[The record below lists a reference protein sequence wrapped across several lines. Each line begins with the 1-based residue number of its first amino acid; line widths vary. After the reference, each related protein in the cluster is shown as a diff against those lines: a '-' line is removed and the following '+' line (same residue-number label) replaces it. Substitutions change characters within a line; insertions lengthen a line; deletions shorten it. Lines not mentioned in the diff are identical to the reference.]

1 MKFSIH
7 SRILLSALIILIL
20 FMSLTALVL
29 EKAFRNN
36 VENAQREFLRTQIY
50 TLLATAEINEN
61 NQLQLPEEITEP
73 RLNISESGLH
83 ARVMTVSDKLVWQS
97 KSMLNTKIPLP
108 AKIKMGEFSFSNKTQ
123 GLNTYAL
130 VNFTTIWVTER
141 GELAYVF
148 QVAENK
154 AVLNSQITLFQKNL
168 WGWLAGVSFILIII
182 QTFILR
188 WGLKPLRHVA
198 EDLSKIEKGEA
209 QKLSGEYPKEITPLT
224 SNLNHLLDSS
234 QQQLTRYR
242 DALGNMAH
250 SLKTPIAVLQ
260 GIIENISIK
269 EKNTA
274 AEQLTTINS
283 IVEYQL
289 QRAATM
295 GRLKSTQ
302 AIALFPIA
310 QKIIAT
316 LGKVYKDKRIE
327 SQLNIS
333 SMLNIKIDEG
343 DLFELLGNLIEN
355 AFKWSNNKVL
365 VSAETLDGQT
375 QITIEDDGP
384 GINKEQRD
392 LILLRGQRADQ
403 STPGH
408 GLGLAMVNDML
419 LLYKGSMQITTSA
432 LGGAKIIIKI

>member
-7 SRILLSALIILIL
+7 SRILFSALITLIL
-20 FMSLTALVL
+20 FMSLTGLVL

-36 VENAQREFLRTQIY
+36 VENAQREYLRTQIY

-83 ARVMTVSDKLVWQS
+83 ARVMTVSDKIVWQS

-108 AKIKMGEFSFSNKTQ
+108 AKIKMGKFSFANKRQ
-123 GLNTYAL
+123 GENTYAL
-130 VNFTTIWVTER
+130 VNFTTIWITDK
-141 GELAYVF
+141 GELAYIF

-154 AVLNSQITLFQKNL
+154 AVLNSQITLFQQNL

-198 EDLSKIEKGEA
+198 EDLGKIEKGEA

-274 AEQLTTINS
+274 AEQLTTINT

-295 GRLKSTQ
+295 GQLKSTQ
-302 AIALFPIA
+302 AIALFPVA

-333 SMLNIKIDEG
+333 SVLNIKIDEG

-365 VSAETLDGQT
+365 VSAETLDGQI

-419 LLYKGSMQITTSA
+419 LLYKGTMQITTSA
-432 LGGAKIIIKI
+432 MGGAKIIIKI

>member
-7 SRILLSALIILIL
+7 SRILFSALIVLIL
-20 FMSLTALVL
+20 FMGLTGLIL
-29 EKAFRNN
+29 EKAFRDN
-36 VENAQREFLRTQIY
+36 VENAQREYLRTQIY

-83 ARVMTVSDKLVWQS
+83 ARVMTVNDKVVWQS

-108 AKIKMGEFSFSNKTQ
+108 SKIKMGEFSFANKMQ
-123 GLNTYAL
+123 EENTYSL
-130 VNFTTIWVTER
+130 VNFTTIWITDK

-154 AVLNSQITLFQKNL
+154 NVLNTQITLFQKNL
-168 WGWLAGVSFILIII
+168 WGWLAGVSLILIII
-182 QTFILR
+182 QTLILR

-198 EDLSKIEKGEA
+198 EDLNKIEKGETK
-209 QKLSGEYPKEITPLT
+209 KLTGKYPKEITPLT
-224 SNLNHLLDSS
+224 NNLNQLLDSS
-234 QQQLTRYR
+234 QKQLTRYR

-260 GIIENISIK
+260 GIINNSSIT
-269 EKNTA
+269 EKDTA
-274 AEQLTTINS
+274 SEQLKTINS

-295 GRLKSTQ
+295 GRIQSTEE
-302 AIALFPIA
+302 IALNPIA
-310 QKIIAT
+310 EKIMTT
-316 LGKVYKDKRIE
+316 LNKVYKDKQIKY
-327 SQLNIS
+327 QLNIS
-333 SMLNIKIDEG
+333 KELKIKVDKG

-355 AFKWSNNKVL
+355 AFKWCDKKVT
-365 VSAETLDGQT
+365 VSAGILDGKT
-375 QITIEDDGP
+375 QLTIEDDGP
-384 GINKEQRD
+384 GINKEQQD

-403 STPGH
+403 STLGH

-419 LLYKGSMQITTSA
+419 LLYKGSMKITTSA
-432 LGGAKIIIKI
+432 MGGAKIIIKI

>member
-1 MKFSIH
+1 
-7 SRILLSALIILIL
+7 
-20 FMSLTALVL
+20 MSLTGLVL

-36 VENAQREFLRTQIY
+36 VENAQREYLRTQIY

-61 NQLQLPEEITEP
+61 NQLQLPQEITEP

-83 ARVMTVSDKLVWQS
+83 ARVMTVSDKIVWQS

-108 AKIKMGEFSFSNKTQ
+108 AKIKMGEFSFANRSQ
-123 GLNTYAL
+123 GENAYAL
-130 VNFTTIWVTER
+130 VNFTTIWITDK
-141 GELAYVF
+141 GELAYIF

-154 AVLNSQITLFQKNL
+154 AVLNSQITLFQQNL
-168 WGWLAGVSFILIII
+168 WGWLVGVSFILIII

-274 AEQLTTINS
+274 AEQLTTINT

-295 GRLKSTQ
+295 GQLKSTQ
-302 AIALFPIA
+302 AIALFPVA

-333 SMLNIKIDEG
+333 SVLNIKIDEG
-343 DLFELLGNLIEN
+343 DLFEMLGNLIEN

-419 LLYKGSMQITTSA
+419 LLYKGTMQITTSA
-432 LGGAKIIIKI
+432 MGGAKIIIKI

>member
-7 SRILLSALIILIL
+7 SRILFSALITLIL
-20 FMSLTALVL
+20 FMSLTGLVL

-36 VENAQREFLRTQIY
+36 VENAQREYLRTQIY

-61 NQLQLPEEITEP
+61 NQLQLPQEITEP

-83 ARVMTVSDKLVWQS
+83 ARVMTVSDKIVWQS

-108 AKIKMGEFSFSNKTQ
+108 AKIKMGEFSFANKSQ
-123 GLNTYAL
+123 GENTYAL
-130 VNFTTIWVTER
+130 VNFTTIWITDK
-141 GELAYVF
+141 GELAYIF

-154 AVLNSQITLFQKNL
+154 AVLNSQITLFQQNL

-408 GLGLAMVNDML
+408 GLGLTMVNDML
-419 LLYKGSMQITTSA
+419 LLYKGTMQITTSA
-432 LGGAKIIIKI
+432 MGGAKIIIKI

>member
-1 MKFSIH
+1 
-7 SRILLSALIILIL
+7 
-20 FMSLTALVL
+20 
-29 EKAFRNN
+29 
-36 VENAQREFLRTQIY
+36 
-50 TLLATAEINEN
+50 
-61 NQLQLPEEITEP
+61 
-73 RLNISESGLH
+73 
-83 ARVMTVSDKLVWQS
+83 
-97 KSMLNTKIPLP
+97 
-108 AKIKMGEFSFSNKTQ
+108 
-123 GLNTYAL
+123 
-130 VNFTTIWVTER
+130 
-141 GELAYVF
+141 
-148 QVAENK
+148 
-154 AVLNSQITLFQKNL
+154 
-168 WGWLAGVSFILIII
+168 
-182 QTFILR
+182 
-188 WGLKPLRHVA
+188 
-198 EDLSKIEKGEA
+198 
-209 QKLSGEYPKEITPLT
+209 
-224 SNLNHLLDSS
+224 
-234 QQQLTRYR
+234 
-242 DALGNMAH
+242 MAH

-274 AEQLTTINS
+274 AEQLTTINT

-295 GRLKSTQ
+295 GQLKSTQ
-302 AIALFPIA
+302 AIALFPVA

-333 SMLNIKIDEG
+333 SVLNIKIDEG

-365 VSAETLDGQT
+365 VSAETLDGQI

-419 LLYKGSMQITTSA
+419 LLYKGTMQITTSA
-432 LGGAKIIIKI
+432 MGGAKIIIKI

>member
-7 SRILLSALIILIL
+7 SRILFSALITLIL
-20 FMSLTALVL
+20 FMSLTGLVL

-36 VENAQREFLRTQIY
+36 VENAQREYLRTQIY

-83 ARVMTVSDKLVWQS
+83 ARVMTVSDKIVWQS

-108 AKIKMGEFSFSNKTQ
+108 AKIKMGEFSFANKRQ
-123 GLNTYAL
+123 GENTYTL
-130 VNFTTIWVTER
+130 VNFTTIWITDK
-141 GELAYVF
+141 GELAYIF

-154 AVLNSQITLFQKNL
+154 AVLNSQITLFQQNL
-168 WGWLAGVSFILIII
+168 WGWLVGVSFILIII
-182 QTFILR
+182 QTFILS

-274 AEQLTTINS
+274 TEQLTTINT

-289 QRAATM
+289 QRASTM

-302 AIALFPIA
+302 AIALFPVA

-333 SMLNIKIDEG
+333 SALNIKIDEG

-432 LGGAKIIIKI
+432 MGGAKIIIKI

>member
-1 MKFSIH
+1 
-7 SRILLSALIILIL
+7 
-20 FMSLTALVL
+20 MSLTGLVL

-36 VENAQREFLRTQIY
+36 VENAQREYLRTQIY

-83 ARVMTVSDKLVWQS
+83 ARVMTVGDKVVWQS

-108 AKIKMGEFSFSNKTQ
+108 AKIKMGEFSFANKRQ
-123 GLNTYAL
+123 GENTYAL
-130 VNFTTIWVTER
+130 VNFTTIWITDK

-154 AVLNSQITLFQKNL
+154 AVLNSQITLFQQNL

-198 EDLSKIEKGEA
+198 EDLSKIEKGEEK
-209 QKLSGEYPKEITPLT
+209 KLQGKYPKEIKPLT
-224 SNLNHLLDSS
+224 NNLNQLLDSS

-260 GIIENISIK
+260 GIIDNTSIK
-269 EKNTA
+269 EKDTA
-274 AEQLTTINS
+274 SEQLKTINT

-295 GRLKSTQ
+295 GRLQSTET
-302 AIALFPIA
+302 IALRPITE
-310 QKIIAT
+310 KIFVT
-316 LGKVYKDKRIE
+316 LDKVYKDKNIE
-327 SQLNIS
+327 FQLNIPS
-333 SMLNIKIDEG
+333 
-343 DLFELLGNLIEN
+343 
-355 AFKWSNNKVL
+355 
-365 VSAETLDGQT
+365 
-375 QITIEDDGP
+375 
-384 GINKEQRD
+384 
-392 LILLRGQRADQ
+392 
-403 STPGH
+403 
-408 GLGLAMVNDML
+408 
-419 LLYKGSMQITTSA
+419 
-432 LGGAKIIIKI
+432 

>member
-1 MKFSIH
+1 
-7 SRILLSALIILIL
+7 
-20 FMSLTALVL
+20 MSLTGLVL

-36 VENAQREFLRTQIY
+36 VENAQREYLRTQIY

-83 ARVMTVSDKLVWQS
+83 ARVMTVGDKVVWQS

-108 AKIKMGEFSFSNKTQ
+108 AKIKMGEFSFANKRQ
-123 GLNTYAL
+123 GENTYAL
-130 VNFTTIWVTER
+130 VNFTTIWITDK

-154 AVLNSQITLFQKNL
+154 AVLNSQITLFQQNL

-198 EDLSKIEKGEA
+198 EDLSKIEKGEEK
-209 QKLSGEYPKEITPLT
+209 KLQGKYPKEIKPLT
-224 SNLNHLLDSS
+224 NNLNQLLDSS

-260 GIIENISIK
+260 GIIDNTSIK
-269 EKNTA
+269 EKDTA
-274 AEQLTTINS
+274 SEQLKTINT

-295 GRLKSTQ
+295 GRLQSTET
-302 AIALFPIA
+302 IALRPITE
-310 QKIIAT
+310 KIFVT
-316 LGKVYKDKRIE
+316 LDKVYKDKNIE
-327 SQLNIS
+327 FQLNIPS
-333 SMLNIKIDEG
+333 ELNIKIDQG

-355 AFKWSNNKVL
+355 AFKWCNKKVS
-365 VSAETLDGQT
+365 VSAEILSGQI
-375 QITIEDDGP
+375 QLTIEDDGP
-384 GINKEQRD
+384 GINKEQQD
-392 LILLRGQRADQ
+392 IILLRGQRADQ

-432 LGGAKIIIKI
+432 MGGAKIIIKI